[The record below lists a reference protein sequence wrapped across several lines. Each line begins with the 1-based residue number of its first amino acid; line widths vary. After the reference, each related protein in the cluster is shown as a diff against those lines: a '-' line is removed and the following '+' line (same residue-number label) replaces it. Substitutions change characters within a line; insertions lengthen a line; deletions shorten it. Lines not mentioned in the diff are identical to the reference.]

1 VQPFTGKPVFV
12 LPTVTLV
19 VKQKDGTEKT
29 VVLEFTKDFT
39 VAYENNVDVG
49 TATLHI
55 TGIGK
60 YVGTLTT
67 TFNIVM
73 S

>member
-1 VQPFTGKPVFV
+1 
-12 LPTVTLV
+12 VTLV
-19 VKQKDGTEKT
+19 VKEKDGTEKT
-29 VVLEFTKDFT
+29 IVLEFTKDFT
-39 VAYENNVDVG
+39 VAYENNVNVG

-67 TFNIVM
+67 TFNIVR
-73 S
+73 